1 LLIEE
6 IFLYNYI
13 TTIFAVLATAVGS
26 TQAADPAVATSTNDP
41 MVMKIYPD
49 GTKVVARWSEIG
61 KAVDNGEKHGGSPR
75 IIAYDSGK
83 QSIVPLSHLPAA
95 GTASPIVTQAPASS
109 VSNSSFLSTENNGSL
124 TGLSGFYFGPEL
136 GIAFQEDV
144 NLQNVNIDTEILN
157 AAVVGSAGG
166 SLTMSAGIRF
176 NFTAGYRPVD
186 WFAVE
191 FAPGIIWNKMSSYN
205 LQLSGTIVG
214 DAVSTTLPLDVE
226 GGYFQVPLVVNF
238 IFKIPT
244 NSPWVPYI
252 GGGIGASYT
261 YMNWSRLSYAGVSAD
276 LSNVDGSCWS
286 LAYQGIAGWDYKIT
300 DKVSLSLKYIFLGTG
315 NQNFGGSFQNVDTKG
330 SYSQNVM
337 LNCTINY

>member
-1 LLIEE
+1 MYKHVITLIV
-6 IFLYNYI
+6 I
-13 TTIFAVLATAVGS
+13 LATAVGS
-26 TQAADPAVATSTNDP
+26 VQAADPAVTTSTNDP

-83 QSIVPLSHLPAA
+83 QSIVPISTLPAA
-95 GTASPIVTQAPASS
+95 GTSSPIVTQAPASS
-109 VSNSSFLSTENNGSL
+109 VSNSSFLSTENKGSL
-124 TGLSGFYFGPEL
+124 TGLSGFYVGPEL
-136 GIAFQEDV
+136 GVAFQEDV
-144 NLQNVNIDTEILN
+144 NLQNVNFDTRILGYDV
-157 AAVVGSAGG
+157 AGSACG

-176 NFTAGYRPVD
+176 NLPVGYRPVD
-186 WFAVE
+186 WFTVE

-205 LQLSGTIVG
+205 LQLSGTIDG
-214 DAVSTTLPLDVE
+214 DPESTTLPLNVE

-244 NSPWVPYI
+244 NSPWVPFI

-261 YMNWSRLSYAGVSAD
+261 YMNWSRLGYAGVSAD

-300 DKVSLSLKYIFLGTG
+300 DKVCLSLKYIFLGTG
-315 NQNFGGSFQNVDTKG
+315 NQNFGGSFQDLDTRG
-330 SYSQNVM
+330 SFSQNVM
-337 LNCTINY
+337 LNCTINF

>member
-1 LLIEE
+1 MYKKIK
-6 IFLYNYI
+6 YI
-13 TTIFAVLATAVGS
+13 TVILALLAPAVGLS
-26 TQAADPAVATSTNDP
+26 EPAVTTSTNDP

-49 GTKVVARWSEIG
+49 GTKVVIRWSEIG
-61 KAVDNGEKHGGSPR
+61 KAVDNGEKHGGAPR
-75 IIAYDSGK
+75 IIAYDPGK
-83 QSIVPLSHLPAA
+83 DGIVPIGQPAA
-95 GTASPIVTQAPASS
+95 TGNVAPMVSQPPKSS
-109 VSNSSFLSTENNGSL
+109 VSSSSFVSTENKGSL
-124 TGLSGFYFGPEL
+124 TELSGFYLGPEL
-136 GIAFQEDV
+136 GVAFQQDV

-176 NFTAGYRPVD
+176 NLPVGYRPVD

-205 LQLSGTIVG
+205 LQFSGTIDG
-214 DAVSTTLPLDVE
+214 DPESATLPLDVQ

-244 NSPWVPYI
+244 KSPWVPYI

-261 YMNWSRLSYAGVSAD
+261 YMNWTQLSYGGISED
-276 LSNVDGSCWS
+276 YSNVDGSCWS
-286 LAYQGIAGWDYKIT
+286 LAYQAIAGWDYKIT

-315 NQNFGGSFQNVDTKG
+315 NQNFGGSFQDVDTQG

-337 LNCTINY
+337 LNCTINF

>member
-1 LLIEE
+1 MYKHAISVIAILS
-6 IFLYNYI
+6 
-13 TTIFAVLATAVGS
+13 TAVGS
-26 TQAADPAVATSTNDP
+26 VHAADQAVTTINNDP

-49 GTKVVARWSEIG
+49 GTKVVVRWSEIG
-61 KAVDNGEKHGGSPR
+61 KAVDNGERHGGFPR
-75 IIAYDSGK
+75 IIAYDPAK
-83 QSIVPLSHLPAA
+83 QSIVPISQLPAA
-95 GTASPIVTQAPASS
+95 GTSSPIVTQAPASS
-109 VSNSSFLSTENNGSL
+109 VSNSSFVRNENNEIPAE
-124 TGLSGFYFGPEL
+124 LSGFYIAPEL
-136 GIAFQEDV
+136 GVAFQQDV
-144 NLQNVNIDTEILN
+144 NLQNVSYVETIEGIGALAGT
-157 AAVVGSAGG
+157 AGG

-176 NFTAGYRPVD
+176 NLPVGYRPVD
-186 WFAVE
+186 WFTVE

-205 LQLSGTIVG
+205 LQLSGTIDG

-337 LNCTINY
+337 LNCTINF